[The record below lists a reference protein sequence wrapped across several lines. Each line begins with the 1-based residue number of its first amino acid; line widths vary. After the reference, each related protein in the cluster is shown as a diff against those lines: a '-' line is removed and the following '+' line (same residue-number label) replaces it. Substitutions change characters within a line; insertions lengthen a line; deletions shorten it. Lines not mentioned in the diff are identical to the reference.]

1 MVWHTWSDI
10 HGCLVALDVPQ
21 LSSLIGIL
29 HTSILNYYMNN
40 IDSNN
45 NILPKTSCNNITN
58 DNYCYSWKTIQLLN
72 VYIEPLSI
80 TFILNLC
87 FCCLLSRVHVI
98 VSAWASKTWKHHN
111 NKQHLF
117 CLDYFALISALISDA
132 QSMSVLYNTV
142 DFRNNPSY
150 VPIKTMT
157 VCCIYS
163 LSCLTDVLYFFSS
176 QFL

>member
-1 MVWHTWSDI
+1 VTYSLNSLNTLTYMVWHTWSDIHGLTYMVWHTWSDI

-98 VSAWASKTWKHHN
+98 VSAWASKTWKHHTN
-111 NKQHLF
+111 QQHLF
-117 CLDYFALISALISDA
+117 CLDYFALI
-132 QSMSVLYNTV
+132 
-142 DFRNNPSY
+142 
-150 VPIKTMT
+150 
-157 VCCIYS
+157 CI
-163 LSCLTDVLYFFSS
+163 D
-176 QFL
+176 